1 MRDTRKHQ
9 EGTKL
14 RKGGLVATKIVTNH
28 CEGAGHEVL
37 HREAVGGG
45 KKKTTFSGCCW
56 RSCRSITNEQNR
68 LK

>member
-14 RKGGLVATKIVTNH
+14 RKGGLLATEIVTTH

-45 KKKTTFSGCCW
+45 KKKTVLSQDAAGGAADQSQMSKIC
-56 RSCRSITNEQNR
+56 
-68 LK
+68 